1 MQYLVIKLQD
11 GRDDCNL
18 KIMGMHLHSA
28 FSMENLDVTVI
39 NDCKLIKPQYIVL
52 QSYVKFENY
61 RYLDLIHRLK
71 NKIKLRMTT
80 LQLLLFVEECVVE
93 MLKYMSETMN
103 LSFILIKIFLNSL
116 LINSSFH

>member
-1 MQYLVIKLQD
+1 MDVTIV
-11 GRDDCNL
+11 NL
-18 KIMGMHLHSA
+18 KIMGMHLNSA